1 MVIDTSALI
10 AFLRDEAEA
19 LPIQDA
25 MTSAGRRYISA
36 LTLFECRTV
45 LWSRFGAE
53 MVQGLH
59 DLLDGWGP
67 EIRTFDP
74 EQAGLAFYAYRRFGK
89 GSGHKAQLNF
99 VRLCGLCTR
108 QVPRPAAT
116 VQGQRFRSHRRPLG
130 ARLSFSADRR

>member
-19 LPIQDA
+19 LSIQDA

-74 EQAGLAFYAYRRFGK
+74 EQAGLAFSAYRRFGK
-89 GSGHKAQLNF
+89 GSGHKAQLNLCDCAAYALAKSLDLPLLFKGNAF
-99 VRLCGLCTR
+99 VHTD
-108 QVPRPAAT
+108 V
-116 VQGQRFRSHRRPLG
+116 RSAL
-130 ARLSFSADRR
+130 A

>member
-10 AFLRDEAEA
+10 AFLRDETEA
-19 LPIQDA
+19 LSIQNA

-74 EQAGLAFYAYRRFGK
+74 EQAGLAFSAYRRFGK
-89 GSGHKAQLNF
+89 GSGHRAQLNLCDCAAYALAKSLDLPLLFKGNAF
-99 VRLCGLCTR
+99 VHTD
-108 QVPRPAAT
+108 V
-116 VQGQRFRSHRRPLG
+116 RSAL
-130 ARLSFSADRR
+130 A

>member
-19 LPIQDA
+19 LSIQDA

-74 EQAGLAFYAYRRFGK
+74 EQAGLAFSAYRRFGK
-89 GSGHKAQLNF
+89 GSGHKARLNLCDCAAYALAKSLDLPLLFKGNAF
-99 VRLCGLCTR
+99 VHTD
-108 QVPRPAAT
+108 V
-116 VQGQRFRSHRRPLG
+116 RSAL
-130 ARLSFSADRR
+130 A